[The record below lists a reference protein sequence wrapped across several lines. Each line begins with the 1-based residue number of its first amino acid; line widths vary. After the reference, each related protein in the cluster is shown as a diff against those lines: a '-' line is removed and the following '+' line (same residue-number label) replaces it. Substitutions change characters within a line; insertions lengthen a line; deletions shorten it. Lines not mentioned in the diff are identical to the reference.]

1 MGGQS
6 YSTFAVKDGVG
17 VFTGDCKIVP
27 SLKAPG
33 FCDAEAPKLKAV
45 DGSEY
50 NTVQITLKNKGD
62 LVAFKSSW
70 TGPRVPRDP
79 DCHHPGCIF
88 EQGIYKASFN
98 ITSAV
103 TKPSGGDFTVVQIPY
118 TVRTNQ
124 SFSLILG
131 NKYAPAHPH
140 PHPHPQ
146 PLPLPL
152 PLPHV
157 RRGRGWCGVHGLAH
171 SISAS
176 GGCAQH
182 SNVYM
187 LTTLMT
193 SCICAE
199 HIKGLHQQVV

>member
-124 SFSLILG
+124 SFSRILG
-131 NKYAPAHPH
+131 NTYAPAHPH
-140 PHPHPQ
+140 T
-146 PLPLPL
+146 L
-152 PLPHV
+152 
-157 RRGRGWCGVHGLAH
+157 
-171 SISAS
+171 IS

-182 SNVYM
+182 SDVYM
-187 LTTLMT
+187 LMTCTTLMT